1 MRPNVELTFKKSR
14 SNLPADIK
22 LEVDRGDCSA
32 SENDIDAADDLDSE
46 MSVKSEQDEEKPKR
60 RKVTARASTSRAAK
74 KVKAEDAK
82 KERPVDEFQ
91 CPHCDLTL
99 TRMYNLKRHMLQMH
113 SIDIKVTTKKL
124 CEDCGR
130 QFNNAQCLA
139 KHLAIGCRKG
149 MLCTEC
155 DKRFDTKAEVLK
167 HMRLLHWRE
176 YKLTKLR
183 CQGCGKSFAS
193 HEDHDAHLY
202 SAHDIRLDYQEL
214 TFDCMEGASQIPL
227 KAKTCPARIEI
238 REEAELFLVTHQ
250 TVHLCDEEPKI
261 SKTVKTK
268 VPCPNCDLELDCHEE
283 LNGHL
288 KLAHNVDIDVEEF
301 SFESYD
307 AFLKW
312 KEAEEKIHTVQFF
325 KRSTNQNMKR
335 GNQIRKTY
343 YLCCRSGQSRGEKRK
358 SSLKIGKICPAKIIL
373 TKEDS
378 SEVYHVKYQS
388 THVGHGTEVAH
399 TKLSKEDRAL
409 IAEKIKN
416 GISLV
421 KILEEAQKNEGRL
434 KELRRVD
441 LYNIIR
447 DFNIDKTE
455 VNYGTNYRRRDAGA
469 VGKRKKKKQKGQ
481 ESATPERIEHRVN
494 LTTILQHS
502 NASPFR
508 DKTMRGFSC
517 LYCAKSFPYIED
529 LRRHT
534 AQQSEKDKLNT
545 MIDYKLSYNPIKVD
559 ITDLIC
565 NICNSPMKDLN
576 ELKDHLTSAHDKF
589 IHKDIKD
596 IILPFR
602 LMDGTNF
609 TCVICSVVHISFK
622 NLYLH
627 MSSHYRNYCCN
638 KCGVGYITI
647 AALRKHMKTH
657 EDGNFPCAYCDK
669 VYSSKAKKRNHEKG
683 VHTGGWL
690 RNKCPHCP
698 EIFVSYYDRS
708 EHLVRVHNLAPVTYP
723 CNACNKVYK
732 KKFELNRHIKHHH
745 LQQKNYMCD
754 FCKLSFFSKRGLVDH
769 MARHTGSDVFCCELC
784 NKRFARLRTLK
795 EHIRSHDNQKRYQCD
810 VCKKTFMQK
819 SSLKI
824 HSKLHQDDLEIFKEF
839 DDVKHLIDNRDLTL
853 KQIAAESKQKA
864 EEEKAAKAI
873 GVL

>member
-1 MRPNVELTFKKSR
+1 MESFLISGICRCCASEGPSKNLINKYKWMGEEEVYSEMLKDCFDVTLHSTEDPATNGGICEVCITQLRNAYNFKKQVIVTEEFFKR
-14 SNLPADIK
+14 RLLDGEHTFTADIK

-139 KHLAIGCRKG
+139 KHLAIGCKKG

-183 CQGCGKSFAS
+183 CQGCGESFAS

-214 TFDCMEGASQIPL
+214 TFDCMEDLLSWKEEVETKTGYVYLKRLSETLGLYYHCCPKIYLGASQIPL

-238 REEAELFLVTHQ
+238 REESELFLVAHQ

-261 SKTVKTK
+261 SKMVKMK

-307 AFLKW
+307 AFLRW
-312 KEAEEKIHTVQFF
+312 KETEEKRHTVQFY

-335 GNQIRKTY
+335 GNRIRKTY

-358 SSLKIGKICPAKIIL
+358 SSLKIGKICPAKIVL
-373 TKEDS
+373 TKDDS

-409 IAEKIKN
+409 IADKIKN

-447 DFNIDKTE
+447 DFNIDKSE
-455 VNYGTNYRRRDAGA
+455 VNYGTNYRRREAGLN
-469 VGKRKKKKQKGQ
+469 QDSGQ
-481 ESATPERIEHRVN
+481 NLGVIE
-494 LTTILQHS
+494 
-502 NASPFR
+502 
-508 DKTMRGFSC
+508 
-517 LYCAKSFPYIED
+517 
-529 LRRHT
+529 
-534 AQQSEKDKLNT
+534 AQ
-545 MIDYKLSYNPIKVD
+545 
-559 ITDLIC
+559 
-565 NICNSPMKDLN
+565 
-576 ELKDHLTSAHDKF
+576 
-589 IHKDIKD
+589 
-596 IILPFR
+596 
-602 LMDGTNF
+602 
-609 TCVICSVVHISFK
+609 
-622 NLYLH
+622 
-627 MSSHYRNYCCN
+627 
-638 KCGVGYITI
+638 
-647 AALRKHMKTH
+647 
-657 EDGNFPCAYCDK
+657 
-669 VYSSKAKKRNHEKG
+669 
-683 VHTGGWL
+683 
-690 RNKCPHCP
+690 
-698 EIFVSYYDRS
+698 
-708 EHLVRVHNLAPVTYP
+708 
-723 CNACNKVYK
+723 
-732 KKFELNRHIKHHH
+732 
-745 LQQKNYMCD
+745 
-754 FCKLSFFSKRGLVDH
+754 
-769 MARHTGSDVFCCELC
+769 
-784 NKRFARLRTLK
+784 
-795 EHIRSHDNQKRYQCD
+795 
-810 VCKKTFMQK
+810 
-819 SSLKI
+819 
-824 HSKLHQDDLEIFKEF
+824 
-839 DDVKHLIDNRDLTL
+839 
-853 KQIAAESKQKA
+853 A
-864 EEEKAAKAI
+864 EEEYRENTAVVHNHNRITEEIKKTNVYI
-873 GVL
+873 IKLQ

>member
-1 MRPNVELTFKKSR
+1 MESFLISGICRCCASEGPSKNLINKYKWMGEEEVYSEMLKDCFDVTLHSTDDPATNGGICEVCITQLRNAYNFKKQVIVTEEFFKR
-14 SNLPADIK
+14 RLLDGEHTFTADIK

-82 KERPVDEFQ
+82 
-91 CPHCDLTL
+91 
-99 TRMYNLKRHMLQMH
+99 
-113 SIDIKVTTKKL
+113 S
-124 CEDCGR
+124 
-130 QFNNAQCLA
+130 
-139 KHLAIGCRKG
+139 
-149 MLCTEC
+149 
-155 DKRFDTKAEVLK
+155 
-167 HMRLLHWRE
+167 
-176 YKLTKLR
+176 
-183 CQGCGKSFAS
+183 
-193 HEDHDAHLY
+193 
-202 SAHDIRLDYQEL
+202 
-214 TFDCMEGASQIPL
+214 
-227 KAKTCPARIEI
+227 
-238 REEAELFLVTHQ
+238 
-250 TVHLCDEEPKI
+250 
-261 SKTVKTK
+261 
-268 VPCPNCDLELDCHEE
+268 
-283 LNGHL
+283 
-288 KLAHNVDIDVEEF
+288 
-301 SFESYD
+301 
-307 AFLKW
+307 
-312 KEAEEKIHTVQFF
+312 
-325 KRSTNQNMKR
+325 
-335 GNQIRKTY
+335 
-343 YLCCRSGQSRGEKRK
+343 
-358 SSLKIGKICPAKIIL
+358 
-373 TKEDS
+373 
-378 SEVYHVKYQS
+378 
-388 THVGHGTEVAH
+388 
-399 TKLSKEDRAL
+399 
-409 IAEKIKN
+409 
-416 GISLV
+416 
-421 KILEEAQKNEGRL
+421 
-434 KELRRVD
+434 
-441 LYNIIR
+441 
-447 DFNIDKTE
+447 
-455 VNYGTNYRRRDAGA
+455 A

-795 EHIRSHDNQKRYQCD
+795 EHIRSHDNQKKYQCD